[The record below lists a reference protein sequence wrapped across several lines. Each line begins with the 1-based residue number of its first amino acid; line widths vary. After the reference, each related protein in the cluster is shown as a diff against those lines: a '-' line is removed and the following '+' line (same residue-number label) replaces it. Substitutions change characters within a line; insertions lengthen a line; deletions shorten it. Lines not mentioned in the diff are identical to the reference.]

1 MTRRKRRNHSSAFKA
16 KVALAALK
24 GERTLAE
31 LAEQFDVHPNQI
43 QDWKKRL
50 FEGAEDVF
58 GGNAVEA
65 QHNEKEVEKLHAK
78 IGQLAMENDFLSKF
92 LGARPMSERRAQIHT
107 EHGLAKTRR
116 CELFDVARSSAYY
129 HPEPVSETDLALM
142 RLIDEIHLKRPFYG
156 SRRMCDELEDRGYK
170 VNRKR
175 VQRLMRLMD
184 LRALYPRRRTSQPG
198 KGHKIYPYLLRDLSI
213 ERANQAWATDI
224 CYIPMAKGFMYL
236 VAIMDWHSRRV
247 LSWRVSN
254 TLDTDFCIEALEEA
268 LQRFGTPEI
277 FNTDQ
282 GSQFT
287 SEAFTGVLKDQGINI
302 SMDGKGRWVD
312 NVFVERLWRSVK
324 YEDVYLHA
332 YETPTELRAGL
343 ARYFEF
349 YNARRR
355 HSALD
360 RRTPDAVYFGQ
371 AAPELAA

>member
-1 MTRRKRRNHSSAFKA
+1 
-16 KVALAALK
+16 
-24 GERTLAE
+24 
-31 LAEQFDVHPNQI
+31 
-43 QDWKKRL
+43 
-50 FEGAEDVF
+50 
-58 GGNAVEA
+58 
-65 QHNEKEVEKLHAK
+65 
-78 IGQLAMENDFLSKF
+78 
-92 LGARPMSERRAQIHT
+92 
-107 EHGLAKTRR
+107 
-116 CELFDVARSSAYY
+116 
-129 HPEPVSETDLALM
+129 
-142 RLIDEIHLKRPFYG
+142 
-156 SRRMCDELEDRGYK
+156 
-170 VNRKR
+170 
-175 VQRLMRLMD
+175 
-184 LRALYPRRRTSQPG
+184 
-198 KGHKIYPYLLRDLSI
+198 
-213 ERANQAWATDI
+213 
-224 CYIPMAKGFMYL
+224 MYL

-287 SEAFTGVLKDQGINI
+287 SEAFTGVLNDHGIHI
-302 SMDGKGRWVD
+302 SMDGKGRWID

-371 AAPELAA
+371 AVPKLVA